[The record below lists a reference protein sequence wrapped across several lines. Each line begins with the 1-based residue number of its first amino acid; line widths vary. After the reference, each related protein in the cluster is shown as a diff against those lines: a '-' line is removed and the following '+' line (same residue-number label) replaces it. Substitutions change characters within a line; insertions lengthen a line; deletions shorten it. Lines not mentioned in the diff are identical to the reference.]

1 MSPTCVRRRGTSLPA
16 DGRTVAPGHADTV
29 RGIKPTASEL
39 PAEAS
44 ADDADAPP
52 RRSVLKLVAG
62 LVVGGIAVWVV
73 VSTAGGLSDATSAIG
88 DMRGSFVLLALALS
102 VLRLGLFAVQLL
114 WLGRR
119 TGPLTTGVAIGLG
132 LVVYGF
138 GAVTPAAP
146 AEGLAIAS
154 RELRRRGRSKQQAR
168 MICGFS
174 EWFAQ
179 RTFYG
184 VAALDLIAVV
194 ALGHLPSSDAVPVL
208 VVAALV
214 LGLLAGTA
222 AAARRPGTA
231 IRAAQL
237 LGAIR
242 LRRPQ
247 PPPEVRAQ
255 SAGAWHAQAMEIA
268 GPPRHRLR
276 VALVSVGAVLT
287 DAGILWATCH
297 AAGFHVH
304 PELVLLARTV
314 GTVVSWVP
322 LLPGGLGLVEAAIPT
337 VLHRFGAPLDAALA
351 ATLVYR
357 AIGTLLPAFA
367 GTAAIVALRRVPGS
381 AGRIAVG

>member
-1 MSPTCVRRRGTSLPA
+1 VRPSAGTSLPA
-16 DGRTVAPGHADTV
+16 DGRIVAQQAPDTV
-29 RGIKPTASEL
+29 RGIEPSSTEL
-39 PAEAS
+39 TTGSS
-44 ADDADAPP
+44 ADEAEPRQ
-52 RRSVLKLVAG
+52 RRSMLKLLAG
-62 LVVGGIAVWVV
+62 LLVGGLATWVV
-73 VSTAGGLSDATSAIG
+73 VSTAGGLGDAFAAIRS
-88 DMRGSFVLLALALS
+88 MRGSFVILAVVLS
-102 VLRLGLFAVQLL
+102 VVRLGLFALQLL

-119 TGPLTTGVAIGLG
+119 TGTLTARVAIGLG

-154 RELRRRGRSKQQAR
+154 RELRRRGRTKQQAR

-194 ALGHLPSSDAVPVL
+194 ALGHLPSTDSWPVL
-208 VVAALV
+208 VVAGLV
-214 LGLLAGTA
+214 LALLAGTA
-222 AAARRPGTA
+222 YAARRPSTA
-231 IRAAQL
+231 IRAAAL

-247 PPPEVRAQ
+247 PPPEARAQ

-268 GPPRHRLR
+268 GPPSHRLR
-276 VALVSVGAVLT
+276 LAAATAGAVLA
-287 DAGILWATCH
+287 DAAILWATCH
-297 AAGFHVH
+297 AAGFDVH

-357 AIGTLLPAFA
+357 AIGTLLPALA
-367 GTAAIVALRRVPGS
+367 GTAAIVALRRFRTAPAAPGAS
-381 AGRIAVG
+381 S

>member
-1 MSPTCVRRRGTSLPA
+1 VQQLLTTPDS
-16 DGRTVAPGHADTV
+16 ADTV
-29 RGIKPTASEL
+29 GGIESSSSEGRGEQPTDET
-39 PAEAS
+39 
-44 ADDADAPP
+44 AP
-52 RRSVLKLVAG
+52 RSRPSLVRAAAG
-62 LVVGGIAVWVV
+62 LAIGGIAIWVV
-73 VSTAGGLSDATSAIG
+73 VSTAGGLGDAVSAIG
-88 DMRGSFVLLALALS
+88 TMRGWFVLLA
-102 VLRLGLFAVQLL
+102 VGFTVVRLGLFALQLS

-119 TGPLTTGVAIGLG
+119 TGSLTVREAVGIA

-154 RELRRRGRSKQQAR
+154 RELRRRGRSKQHAR

-184 VAALDLIAVV
+184 VAAIDLIAVV
-194 ALGHLPSSDAVPVL
+194 TLGHLPPADTWPVL
-208 VVAALV
+208 VVAIVV
-214 LGLLAGTA
+214 LAALAGTA
-222 AAARRPGTA
+222 IAARRPGTA
-231 IRAAQL
+231 VRAARL
-237 LGAIR
+237 LGSVR

-247 PPPEVRAQ
+247 PPPEAQ
-255 SAGAWHAQAMEIA
+255 ASAAAAWHAEAMRVAGSPFNRLRLAVTSAGA
-268 GPPRHRLR
+268 
-276 VALVSVGAVLT
+276 VLA

-304 PELVLLARTV
+304 PELVVLARTV

-351 ATLVYR
+351 ATLAYR
-357 AIGTLLPAFA
+357 AIGTLLPALA
-367 GTAAIVALRRVPGS
+367 GVVAVVFLRAPRRMTERLS
-381 AGRIAVG
+381 C